1 MKKTGRTKT
10 IALGITFLLVASTL
24 ISYAVINQLPATAY
38 TTPDPLPHTIV
49 MTTDNPTPNTIIKA
63 GPTQGYEPLTV
74 HFYGNPANQSNIT
87 SYTWTFGPQGSD
99 ILTKDGYTEI
109 TTKPYLKLNNLVE
122 ISFFLIFPLSMFIN
136 PFGFPIL
143 PWAILIITN
152 IVTAIRQNRDIN
164 SHRTYAS
171 TQRAPTMIFLTYGSY
186 SATLTVTYTNG
197 TTASDTVWITVL
209 QVYHPPPPDN
219 DDNNHDTARTRLQD
233 LRPLHY
239 ISRRT

>member
-24 ISYAVINQLPATAY
+24 VSYAIFDQQPATAD
-38 TTPDPLPHTIV
+38 TTPDPLPHTTV
-49 MTTDNPTPNTIIKA
+49 MTTDNSTPSTIIKA

-74 HFYGNPANQSNIT
+74 HFYANPANQSNIT
-87 SYTWTFGPQGSD
+87 SNTWTFGPQGSG
-99 ILTKDGYTEI
+99 ILTQNDYSTI

-122 ISFFLIFPLSMFIN
+122 ISFFLTFALSMFIN

-143 PWAILIITN
+143 PWAILFITN
-152 IVTAIRQNRDIN
+152 IVTVIRQNHDIN
-164 SHRTYAS
+164 SHKTYTS
-171 TQRAPTMIFLTYGSY
+171 TQRDPSMVFLTYGSY